1 VRVCGGGGSVY
12 MRVCVCACVCVV
24 VGGWVGGCA
33 GAGAG
38 ACMCVSSLTC
48 GGGPGRSASAASAS
62 PAAPPHPVPCRQP
75 RAFHSNP
82 PRPPPHTHTHPP
94 GPLLPRI
101 REHPRGRQLRAAAG
115 CGGVER
121 RGAVTCRIY
130 DVTSKRRRHLVHH
143 LQPRRPTRRAARRI
157 VSRSRAHAWQVGAP
171 ATWPPPPPQKA
182 SHTRRRCAGQ
192 ASQRAPRTLRSPSP
206 PARSPICLRP
216 PQPPSHVPCSRHRFA
231 PPLLPPYN
239 CGRCSR
245 TFRRRLC
252 SRTRMHGCGRGPGR
266 IAATDD
272 GDSPDGDCA
281 CTCAS

>member
-1 VRVCGGGGSVY
+1 MKGEGGGG
-12 MRVCVCACVCVV
+12 
-24 VGGWVGGCA
+24 
-33 GAGAG
+33 
-38 ACMCVSSLTC
+38 
-48 GGGPGRSASAASAS
+48 GGGR
-62 PAAPPHPVPCRQP
+62 
-75 RAFHSNP
+75 RA
-82 PRPPPHTHTHPP
+82 
-94 GPLLPRI
+94 G
-101 REHPRGRQLRAAAG
+101 GG
-115 CGGVER
+115 CGGEAGTEER
-121 RGAVTCRIY
+121 GSKEEQTKERRKRGAVTCRIY

-192 ASQRAPRTLRSPSP
+192 ASQRGPRTLRSPSP

>member
-1 VRVCGGGGSVY
+1 
-12 MRVCVCACVCVV
+12 M
-24 VGGWVGGCA
+24 
-33 GAGAG
+33 
-38 ACMCVSSLTC
+38 
-48 GGGPGRSASAASAS
+48 
-62 PAAPPHPVPCRQP
+62 
-75 RAFHSNP
+75 
-82 PRPPPHTHTHPP
+82 
-94 GPLLPRI
+94 
-101 REHPRGRQLRAAAG
+101 G
-115 CGGVER
+115 CGGEAGTEERGSKEEQTKERRKCWVEEQTKER
-121 RGAVTCRIY
+121 RKRGAVTCRIY

-192 ASQRAPRTLRSPSP
+192 ASQRGPRTLRSPSP

-239 CGRCSR
+239 CGRRSR

-266 IAATDD
+266 IRRPGRHRRRRFA
-272 GDSPDGDCA
+272 
-281 CTCAS
+281 